1 MPKAN
6 AKKRNGAAQ
15 SSPYANPTKGA
26 ANHIFKM
33 KTDIGQHVLKN
44 PGVADAIVAKSD
56 LKQSDVCKAGVLW
69 SQSRLIALRLCL
81 K

>member
-6 AKKRNGAAQ
+6 TKRRNGAAQ
-15 SSPYANPTKGA
+15 SSPYSHPAKGSA

-56 LKQSDVCKAGVLW
+56 LKQSDVCKKP
-69 SQSRLIALRLCL
+69 SPRS
-81 K
+81 